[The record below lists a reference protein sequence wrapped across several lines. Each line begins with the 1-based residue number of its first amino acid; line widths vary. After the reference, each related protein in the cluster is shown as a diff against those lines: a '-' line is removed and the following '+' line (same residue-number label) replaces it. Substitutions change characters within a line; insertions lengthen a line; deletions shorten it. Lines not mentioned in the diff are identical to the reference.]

1 MPENGIVSSSE
12 IGNRIRTRRHQLSL
26 TQEELATVLD
36 VSYQQVQRYESGR
49 DRLNVEKLQ
58 IAAKALSVPIWYFF
72 RPSGDEEG
80 SFAVDQEKELVCHF
94 RHARREVKELMINFG
109 VMVAHWDKDWQGT

>member
-1 MPENGIVSSSE
+1 MPEKGIVSSSE

-58 IAAKALSVPIWYFF
+58 IAAKALAVPIWYFF
-72 RPSGDEEG
+72 RHAGDEEV
-80 SFAVDQEKELVCHF
+80 SFADDQEKELVCHF
-94 RHARREVKELMINFG
+94 RHARREVKELMVNFV
-109 VMVAHWDKDWQGT
+109 VMVARWDKDW